1 MRRRL
6 FEQQIR
12 ELLAANPPGKLD
24 ESGAPFWGGTR
35 LLPSPA
41 AFDAAEPTHLDFVAA
56 AAALKAR
63 TLGLAP
69 PPREAVAAAARGVG
83 ALEPPPPPGA
93 MLRAVAAAEAAARAA
108 GGAAA
113 AFGAAEEAFEKDDD
127 ANGHVA
133 FVTAASNLRAVCY
146 GLEPADEHKTKLVAG
161 RIVPAIAT
169 ATAAAVGLVAV
180 ELLKL
185 AAAGAAPAG
194 AEAFRN
200 SYLNLALPL
209 VALSE
214 PEPPETFRLPA
225 SADGARG
232 EAWSEWS
239 RVEVDGGG
247 GELRLSQLVARLEE
261 RFGHEVSFLSTSGG
275 MLLYSP
281 LSPPASQQRWLSMG
295 VGAAVDEALGGGRGG
310 DRLVQLQASLY
321 DEESEEDVEA
331 PPILYRRRD

>member
-12 ELLAANPPGKLD
+12 DLLAANPPGKLD

-41 AFDAAEPTHLDFVAA
+41 AFDAAEPTHIDF
-56 AAALKAR
+56 
-63 TLGLAP
+63 
-69 PPREAVAAAARGVG
+69 
-83 ALEPPPPPGA
+83 
-93 MLRAVAAAEAAARAA
+93 
-108 GGAAA
+108 
-113 AFGAAEEAFEKDDD
+113 KDDD

-146 GLEPADEHKTKLVAG
+146 GLEPADEHKTKL
-161 RIVPAIAT
+161 
-169 ATAAAVGLVAV
+169 
-180 ELLKL
+180 
-185 AAAGAAPAG
+185 
-194 AEAFRN
+194 
-200 SYLNLALPL
+200 
-209 VALSE
+209 

-310 DRLVQLQASLY
+310 ERLVQLQASLY